1 MEQMRDSGLGVP
13 PPHPFAPQGYAREQ
27 AGSGFPL
34 QVRARITG
42 LAGFPLQSVTLNTG
56 PRTTAILSA
65 CLALVG
71 CSHIQDLKESSW
83 ILTEGTYL
91 DKPIAFKAP
100 QGFQIADTDG
110 NVFIHLAF
118 FDDGSTVLP
127 GIKCD
132 DLFGQWRAE
141 GNTVTLTLDSAKY
154 EHIRSSTV
162 STLRFNS
169 VMTDSTFTNEPDTSG
184 VDDPIGTGRYTEVMN
199 VYGSPFEVD
208 IDGDELV
215 LRSSTTTIRARK
227 DHTVDKLFEG
237 L

>member
-1 MEQMRDSGLGVP
+1 MKQKRDSCWGVP
-13 PPHPFAPQGYAREQ
+13 PPDPFAPQGYAREQ

-42 LAGFPLQSVTLNTG
+42 LAGFPLQSVTRNA
-56 PRTTAILSA
+56 RSRAIAIVSA
-65 CLALVG
+65 CLALIG

-91 DKPIAFKAP
+91 DQTIAFESP
-100 QGFQIADTDG
+100 HGFQIADMDG

-132 DLFGQWRAE
+132 DLYGRWYAD
-141 GNTVTLTLDSAKY
+141 GNTLTLTLDSAKY
-154 EHIRSSTV
+154 EHIRSSAV

-169 VMTDSTFTNEPDTSG
+169 AMADSTLTNEPDTSG
-184 VDDPIGTGRYTEVMN
+184 VDDPIGTGRYTEVMK
-199 VYGSPFEVD
+199 VYRNPFTVD

-227 DHTVDKLFEG
+227 DHTIDKLFEG